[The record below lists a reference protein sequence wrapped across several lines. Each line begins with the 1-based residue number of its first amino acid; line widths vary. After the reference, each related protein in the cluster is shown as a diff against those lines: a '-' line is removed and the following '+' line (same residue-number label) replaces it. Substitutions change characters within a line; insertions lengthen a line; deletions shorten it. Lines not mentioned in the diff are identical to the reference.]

1 MNEIQ
6 LQINNLSIRTK
17 SGKQL
22 VKNVDIEMNKGDFI
36 GIVGESGSGKT
47 ISTLASIGVLNSN
60 LTVETDDHYLLGQD
74 VHTMTE
80 EEMRTLIG
88 QQVGYIPQNTVAYLQ
103 PMIKIKNQM
112 IDGYLQ
118 NVENDKKK
126 AKKYAKELLLRVG
139 IKNPDRVLDL
149 YPFEI
154 SGGMKQRVNIAIAL
168 MCSPK
173 IIIADEPTTALDTVV
188 QRQVMDLLQEL
199 NQQGVSIIFV
209 SHDLNIVK
217 QYCHTIYVMTEG
229 EVVEAGATAD
239 IIYEPEADY
248 TKRLL
253 SYIPTLKRKKE
264 LIR

>member
-1 MNEIQ
+1 MIETQ
-6 LQINNLSIRTK
+6 LRLNNLSIRTN

-22 VKNVDIEMNKGDFI
+22 VQNVNFEMNKGDFI

-47 ISTLASIGVLNSN
+47 ISTLATIGVLNSN
-60 LTVETDDHYLLGQD
+60 LEVETDAHYLLGYD
-74 VHTMTE
+74 VHAMTA
-80 EEMRTLIG
+80 EEMRILIG

-126 AKKYAKELLLRVG
+126 AKNYAKELLLRVG
-139 IKNPDRVLDL
+139 IKNPERVLDL

-199 NQQGVSIIFV
+199 NQQGVSIIFI

-217 QYCHTIYVMTEG
+217 QYCRTIYVMTEG
-229 EVVEAGATAD
+229 EVVESGETAD
-239 IIYEPEADY
+239 IVFQPQAEY
-248 TKRLL
+248 TQRLL